1 MDNLAIIFLSA
12 LVLFFVALIVWV
24 WRDERNKL
32 TKRTRQD
39 RVAYYKQQLPRE
51 KEWRDQQKGHQ

>member
-32 TKRTRQD
+32 TERARQNTRD
-39 RVAYYKQQLPRE
+39 YYKKQLPRE
-51 KEWRDQQKGHQ
+51 KVWRDQQKGQQ